1 MVSPFRNLTNI
12 SDVMNMAYERFCLD
26 GDAIRSYFDYKKS
39 LFDRWRL
46 QKKRWKILHTGLCV
60 RRTSGSSFLPSL
72 FKV

>member
-1 MVSPFRNLTNI
+1 
-12 SDVMNMAYERFCLD
+12 MNMAYESFCLD

-46 QKKRWKILHTGLCV
+46 KKNVLEGFTFTHYPVLCV

-72 FKV
+72 LKV